1 MIVAGWA
8 DGYRNNTFRTF
19 EHLRCEKEL
28 LIGPWS
34 HMSPAS
40 SLPGPHID
48 LVPEMIAFFGTWL
61 RDDVRELRPP
71 IRVFVRH
78 STKPEPDLAIRQR

>member
-19 EHLRCEKEL
+19 AALRCEKEL

-34 HMSPAS
+34 HMSHRDARC
-40 SLPGPHID
+40 PGR
-48 LVPEMIAFFGTWL
+48 T
-61 RDDVRELRPP
+61 
-71 IRVFVRH
+71 
-78 STKPEPDLAIRQR
+78 STSCPR